1 MSQCPSPS
9 DHHVLPKGTGPAL
22 IYRHSNGDTF
32 TLVDRVPVAEQ
43 DGEMTDDDHR
53 ERLICRAILEH
64 ALAILRG
71 EDVS

>member
-1 MSQCPSPS
+1 MSECPNPS
-9 DHHVLPKGTGPAL
+9 AHQVVPKGVGPAL
-22 IYRHSNGDTF
+22 IYRSSDGTTF
-32 TLVDRVPVAEQ
+32 TLIDRVPVAEQ

-64 ALAILRG
+64 ALAILKG

>member
-1 MSQCPSPS
+1 MSECTNPSA
-9 DHHVLPKGTGPAL
+9 HQVLPEETGPAL
-22 IYRHSNGDTF
+22 VYRWSNGTTF

-64 ALAILRG
+64 ALAILKG
-71 EDVS
+71 ENVS